1 MANVAALPIMLKA
14 LRLASINTHWENVAK
29 KAVAEHWMPE
39 QYLAELC
46 AMELCTR
53 EDKRLQRYHKESDL
67 PPGKT
72 LASFDFD
79 ALTGVTVQQIKNL
92 IQNPDWTERGENALI
107 FGASGLG
114 KTHLASSIGHGLIE
128 AGIRVKFASATHL
141 VQELQL
147 AKQRFS
153 LVEALSKL
161 DRYAV
166 LILDDLG
173 YVKKTDQETSVLFEL
188 IAHRYERGSLIITSN
203 QAFKDWDQL
212 FEDSVMTV
220 AAIDRLVHHAT
231 IITCEGESYRRKTSL
246 KRKQTG

>member
-1 MANVAALPIMLKA
+1 M
-14 LRLASINTHWENVAK
+14 
-29 KAVAEHWMPE
+29 
-39 QYLAELC
+39 
-46 AMELCTR
+46 
-53 EDKRLQRYHKESDL
+53 
-67 PPGKT
+67 
-72 LASFDFD
+72 
-79 ALTGVTVQQIKNL
+79 
-92 IQNPDWTERGENALI
+92 I

-128 AGIRVKFASATHL
+128 AGIRVKFASETHL

-166 LILDDLG
+166 LILDDVG

-203 QAFKDWDQL
+203 QVFKDWDQL
-212 FEDSVMTV
+212 FEDSVMT
-220 AAIDRLVHHAT
+220 
-231 IITCEGESYRRKTSL
+231 
-246 KRKQTG
+246 